1 MTLRCA
7 RGRPEGRKPGV
18 TPHQGS
24 PTLSAVDAGVPLSSA
39 LQMEFHCESRK
50 WAKVHP
56 DNSSSP
62 SRAQLNEPSPQQ
74 GQPPTRTLGAHWAPR
89 FPALTTAVMV
99 LLFAEHPTVPMP
111 VSRLQAGRVSINFA
125 HLTPPPHSAPTI
137 RPGTQKV
144 LDKWM
149 RTKQSERA
157 LPTLAFERPAMA
169 LHVSGESRDIGNK
182 ARNRPL
188 VLPAA
193 PGLQEWKGLPALG
206 PEEPLL

>member
-1 MTLRCA
+1 MPGAGPRA
-7 RGRPEGRKPGV
+7 ESRGLP
-18 TPHQGS
+18 PHQGS

-39 LQMEFHCESRK
+39 LQMEFHCESSK

-111 VSRLQAGRVSINFA
+111 ISRLQAGRVSQHQFCSSD
-125 HLTPPPHSAPTI
+125 PPT
-137 RPGTQKV
+137 
-144 LDKWM
+144 
-149 RTKQSERA
+149 
-157 LPTLAFERPAMA
+157 
-169 LHVSGESRDIGNK
+169 
-182 ARNRPL
+182 
-188 VLPAA
+188 
-193 PGLQEWKGLPALG
+193 ALG
-206 PEEPLL
+206 PHHKAWHTKGAR